1 MAAQRV
7 LGVSGSPRRG
17 GNTECAVRT
26 ALRVLSEGG
35 HDVQFQRLADHHV
48 ASCAGCRRCMVE
60 HTCAIRDDEL
70 ESVLAPWLAADVI
83 VLGSPVYWLSPPGV
97 LKDFMDRTH
106 GWYAVGGLFAGKR
119 AALISVA
126 ADSGF
131 ETHDAAILAWL
142 RYYGASI
149 AATARVL
156 ARDQGDLEARP
167 EELAKVVALAQV
179 LL

>member
-1 MAAQRV
+1 MSALRV

-17 GNTECAVRT
+17 GNTECAVCA
-26 ALRVLSEGG
+26 ALRVLHDGG
-35 HDVQFQRLADHHV
+35 HEVQFQRLVDHRIER
-48 ASCAGCRRCMVE
+48 CAGCRRCMTE
-60 HTCAIRDDEL
+60 HTCAIADDDL
-70 ESVLAPWLAADVI
+70 AAALAPWLAADVV

-106 GWYAVGGLFAGKR
+106 GWYALGKLFEGKR

-131 ETHDAAILAWL
+131 ESHDTAILGWL
-142 RYYGASI
+142 RYYGATI
-149 AATARVL
+149 AGTARVL
-156 ARDQGDLEARP
+156 ARDKGDLEARS
-167 EELAKVVALAQV
+167 EELAKVVALARG